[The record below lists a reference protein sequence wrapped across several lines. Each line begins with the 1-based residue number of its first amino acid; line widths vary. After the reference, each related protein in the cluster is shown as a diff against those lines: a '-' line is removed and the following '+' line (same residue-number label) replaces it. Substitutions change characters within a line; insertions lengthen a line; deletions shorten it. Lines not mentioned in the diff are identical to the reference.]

1 MVRNDC
7 PAADSRVAC
16 LVLEDQ
22 SLIASQGAFFT
33 GVEER
38 KKKPPAACRLHGT
51 GSSSACL
58 LEHATGN
65 LKEMMS
71 VGCSRGGEGVRRRR
85 RREPHLP
92 TQLLFRSTGIS
103 CSNKKHPSLRR
114 CGRWC
119 CSSCSWC
126 PAHQLQQIAFS
137 ADFPSAFMEADYD
150 IYLGAAFNQGNDVF
164 SRNVSYAWKE
174 EEVDAEAAAGD
185 GMEFVVSIVVP
196 IIFGLI
202 VVVGFFGTRLY
213 SPQAGDCS
221 LAKRLWIER
230 KRERDSRLMHSLR
243 FPRSRECARRHC
255 RPL

>member
-1 MVRNDC
+1 M
-7 PAADSRVAC
+7 
-16 LVLEDQ
+16 
-22 SLIASQGAFFT
+22 
-33 GVEER
+33 
-38 KKKPPAACRLHGT
+38 
-51 GSSSACL
+51 
-58 LEHATGN
+58 
-65 LKEMMS
+65 
-71 VGCSRGGEGVRRRR
+71 RRRR

-230 KRERDSRLMHSLR
+230 KRERETRNSCTRFASLGAGNALVVTVVLFNPLMRSTTNLLIINLAIADLLFIGRAYLLSSVRRLTDCLVVFCVPFTAWDYAFPDWIFGDLWCRVSLR
-243 FPRSRECARRHC
+243 HLTDI
-255 RPL
+255 PL